1 MGKDVKRIVL
11 NLLVIGGIIVVGVGV
26 AMVGMTLRSRPSDAG
41 IVAEKRPVNVKVHVL
56 ESATVEDELK
66 LMGTIEPWE
75 DITLSA
81 QTLGE
86 IEWQGIEEG
95 EFVDAGQELL
105 RINIGPTLV
114 SLSQA
119 RAQYKLAVRDL
130 ERIDQMREKG
140 ISSPQSRD
148 RALLDFEVA
157 WTNMRALEM
166 KLDDGVVQA
175 KFPGVV
181 DMLYH
186 EEGEYVNLGADLVHI
201 VQVDKVKLIVGVPER
216 DVAYF
221 SKGDPVTVR
230 LDALPNET
238 FSGSVFRV
246 AATAEKSTHTFA
258 TEIELDNSAGKLKP
272 GMIAQARFVRESFP
286 DSIMVPLFSLIS
298 TDLGRYTF
306 VDDHGEARK
315 REIEIGFLKGTQVFV
330 RSGLESGDRLIVVGH
345 RDLRDGDR
353 IDVREVLK

>member
-1 MGKDVKRIVL
+1 MGQTVKIALL
-11 NLLVIGGIIVVGVGV
+11 NLLLIAGIVVAGVGV

-41 IVAEKRPVNVKVHVL
+41 IVAEKRPANVKVHIL
-56 ESATVEDELK
+56 ESGTVEDELV

-95 EFVDAGQELL
+95 HFVDAGQELL
-105 RINIGPTLV
+105 RIDIAPTLV
-114 SLSQA
+114 SLAQA
-119 RAQYKLAVRDL
+119 QAQYKLAVRDL
-130 ERIDQMREKG
+130 ERVDQMRSEG

-157 WTNMRALEM
+157 WTNMRALEI

-181 DMLYH
+181 NMLYH
-186 EEGEYVNLGADLVHI
+186 EEGEYVKLGEELVHI
-201 VQVDKVKLIVGVPER
+201 VRLDKVKLVVGVPER

-230 LDALPNET
+230 LDAFPDKT
-238 FSGSVFRV
+238 FSGSIYRV

-258 TEIELDNSAGKLKP
+258 TEIELDNRRGNLKP
-272 GMIAQARFVRESFP
+272 GMIAKARFVRESFP

-298 TDLGRYTF
+298 TDTGRYTF
-306 VDDHGEARK
+306 VDDHGEAR
-315 REIEIGFLKGTQVFV
+315 RRDIEVGFLKGTEVFV
-330 RSGLESGDRLIVVGH
+330 RSGLEHGDRLIVLGH

-353 IDVREVLK
+353 IEVREVLE